1 MEKFARFAWIA
12 ETGFSDIVI
21 STHDLGHKLRIYL
34 KDKSF
39 IDFFYATKARKV
51 RFAIHLER
59 SHLDNS
65 VYRIDNVPYLK
76 WNKVKTFPIRFHS
89 GKYNKVEAPPFK
101 VEDFD
106 LETVLREFLT
116 FTQSKIIQKG

>member
-1 MEKFARFAWIA
+1 MEKFARFARIA
-12 ETGFSDIVI
+12 ETEFSDIVI

-65 VYRIDNVPYLK
+65 VYRIDNAPDPR
-76 WNKVKTFPIRFHS
+76 WRKVKGFPIHFHS
-89 GKYNKVEAPPFK
+89 GKYSKVKAPPFK
-101 VEDFD
+101 VEDFN
-106 LETVLREFLT
+106 LETILRKFLT
-116 FTQSKIIQKG
+116 FTQPKVIQKG

>member
-1 MEKFARFAWIA
+1 MEKFTRFARIA
-12 ETGFSDIVI
+12 ETEFSDVVI

-39 IDFFYATKARKV
+39 VDFFFTTKLKKL

-59 SHLDNS
+59 GHLDKTI
-65 VYRIDNVPYLK
+65 YRIDNAPDLK
-76 WNKVKTFPIRFHS
+76 WKKVETFPIHFHS
-89 GKYNKVEAPPFK
+89 RKYNKVKAPLFK

-106 LETVLREFLT
+106 LETMLRRFLT
-116 FTQSKIIQKG
+116 FTRSKVIKT